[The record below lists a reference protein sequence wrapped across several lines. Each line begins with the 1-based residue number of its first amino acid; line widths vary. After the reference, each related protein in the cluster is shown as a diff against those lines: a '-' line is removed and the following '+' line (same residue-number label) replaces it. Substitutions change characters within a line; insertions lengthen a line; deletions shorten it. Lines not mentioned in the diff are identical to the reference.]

1 MQWQWGSKVKRWQTR
16 DQMVVCHCVV
26 DSRDV
31 VSRSWSDRFKMSP
44 RQIARPLMVNGV
56 RALIKVPELSTKY
69 LVEAANKVDVRY
81 ALCVSDDVDDQM
93 LISRCNV
100 S

>member
-1 MQWQWGSKVKRWQTR
+1 
-16 DQMVVCHCVV
+16 MVVCHCAVER
-26 DSRDV
+26 RDV
-31 VSRSWSDRFKMSP
+31 VCKSWSDRFNMSP
-44 RQIARPLMVNGV
+44 QQTAKPLMVSGV
-56 RALIKVPELSTKY
+56 RALIKVPELSTKD

-93 LISRCNV
+93 LISRCDM